1 MSGDTN
7 VKNSGIVPAV
17 VVGLIVEFGQ
27 ILFGHSL
34 DHSDTTTATLAELK
48 TEVASL
54 STQLSKLTDQPY
66 VRRDEFESRITGLE
80 QRVSNIERGM
90 QSRSQR

>member
-17 VVGLIVEFGQ
+17 VVGLIVECGQ
-27 ILFGHSL
+27 IFFGRSL

-48 TEVASL
+48 TQVANL
-54 STQLSKLTDQPY
+54 STQVAKLTDQPY
-66 VRRDEFESRITGLE
+66 VRRDEFESRVTGLE
-80 QRVSNIERGM
+80 QRISNIER
-90 QSRSQR
+90 SQQPRGQR